1 MHVQVVTYRLA
12 GISEREYLDVA
23 SRVAPEFA
31 SMAGLQAKAWLE
43 PLGDATYGAVYFWE
57 DAESMER
64 FMRSDLFE
72 GTNPDFADVS
82 SRGYKVLEN
91 LTKASQPVLSLL

>member
-1 MHVQVVTYRLA
+1 MHVQIVTYRLA
-12 GISEREYLDVA
+12 GISEGEYLDVA

-31 SMAGLQAKAWLE
+31 SMAGLQAKVWLE
-43 PLGDATYGAVYFWE
+43 PLGDATYGAVYFWD

-72 GTNPDFADVS
+72 GTNPHFTDVS
-82 SRGYKVLEN
+82 SRGYQVLEN
-91 LTKASQPVLSLL
+91 LTKASQPVLSVV